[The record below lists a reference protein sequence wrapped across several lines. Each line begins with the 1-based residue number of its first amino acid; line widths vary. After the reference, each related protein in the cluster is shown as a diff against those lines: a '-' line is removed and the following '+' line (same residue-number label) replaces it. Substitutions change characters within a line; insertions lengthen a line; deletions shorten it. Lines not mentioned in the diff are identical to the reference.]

1 MTLGGK
7 KRTASRPSFMFC
19 TFPGNPAREWDQGM
33 LLSVLCGKIGR
44 DIVHLFKEF
53 FVRFTLNQHDLL
65 ELARPFILETCDR
78 LTGADTRMKDGLQI
92 LPVIRFFFNPLLL
105 PAKHHLPPV
114 PLRPRQ

>member
-7 KRTASRPSFMFC
+7 KKDSLSAVLYVLYIS
-19 TFPGNPAREWDQGM
+19 GNPAREWDQGM

-44 DIVHLFKEF
+44 DIVHLFKEL
-53 FVRFTLNQHDLL
+53 FVRLTLNQHDLL

-92 LPVIRFFFNPLLL
+92 LPVVRFFFNPLLL